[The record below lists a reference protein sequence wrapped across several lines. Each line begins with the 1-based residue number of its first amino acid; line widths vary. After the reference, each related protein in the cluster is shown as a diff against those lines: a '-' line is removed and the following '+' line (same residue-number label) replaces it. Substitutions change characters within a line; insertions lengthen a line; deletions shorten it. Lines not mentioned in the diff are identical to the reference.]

1 MIRPFE
7 LQDKP
12 LLLELMTE
20 FYHSPA
26 VLHPVPKAYLVR
38 TCLELEQNSPYT
50 KAYMLLQNDQPAG
63 YALLSLTYSS
73 EAGGLVVWLEELY
86 IRESYRGAGLGGEF
100 LQYMERQFPHAAR
113 FRLEAEADNAG
124 AMRLYTRNVEEI
136 LPYIQMIKEKTENQP
151 F

>member
-1 MIRPFE
+1 MPCW
-7 LQDKP
+7 P
-12 LLLELMTE
+12 
-20 FYHSPA
+20 
-26 VLHPVPKAYLVR
+26 
-38 TCLELEQNSPYT
+38 
-50 KAYMLLQNDQPAG
+50 
-63 YALLSLTYSS
+63 LTYSG

-100 LQYMERQFPHAAR
+100 LQYMERQFPQAAR

-124 AMRLYTRNVEEI
+124 AMRLYTRNGYEI

>member
-86 IRESYRGAGLGGEF
+86 IR
-100 LQYMERQFPHAAR
+100 
-113 FRLEAEADNAG
+113 
-124 AMRLYTRNVEEI
+124 
-136 LPYIQMIKEKTENQP
+136 
-151 F
+151 